1 MPTLQKPTVHRGCG
15 HSLLH
20 TRPSYH
26 QPKAPADLPIPS
38 VLAVGAA
45 GGHRRAAVHPMPMA
59 GATWDP
65 WVLSCTPPL
74 GALSNQH
81 GTDEGPPPKLGAC
94 PSPSQLRETCWGRGL
109 GGQGHTDQTSR
120 LPPTPDSSGPGPRL
134 HHAPPHQATWVHLG
148 AMGKRPPRATH
159 IFRTAG
165 TRACCTD
172 TSNTGSGTAISPPSH
187 PSSP

>member
-26 QPKAPADLPIPS
+26 QPKAPADLPILS
-38 VLAVGAA
+38 VLAVGAVVT
-45 GGHRRAAVHPMPMA
+45 HRRAAVHPMPVA

-65 WVLSCTPPL
+65 WVLSCTPSL

-81 GTDEGPPPKLGAC
+81 GTDEGPPPKLGAF

-109 GGQGHTDQTSR
+109 GGRDTLTRQADSR
-120 LPPTPDSSGPGPRL
+120 QRPTPQAQFPGCVMPLFTR
-134 HHAPPHQATWVHLG
+134 PPCVCLG
-148 AMGKRPPRATH
+148 AMGKRPQGPL
-159 IFRTAG
+159 
-165 TRACCTD
+165 
-172 TSNTGSGTAISPPSH
+172 TSSG
-187 PSSP
+187 

>member
-26 QPKAPADLPIPS
+26 QPKAPADLPTPS
-38 VLAVGAA
+38 VLAVGTVVA
-45 GGHRRAAVHPMPMA
+45 HRRAAVHPIPMA

-65 WVLSCTPPL
+65 WVLSCTPSL

-94 PSPSQLRETCWGRGL
+94 PSPSQLRETCWERGL
-109 GGQGHTDQTSR
+109 GGRDTLTRQPDSR
-120 LPPTPDSSGPGPRL
+120 QSPTPQAQFPGCIMPLFTR
-134 HHAPPHQATWVHLG
+134 PPCVHLG

-159 IFRTAG
+159 IFRTTG

-172 TSNTGSGTAISPPSH
+172 TSNTGSGTAISPPSP
-187 PSSP
+187 PSSL